1 MKDLDTAAPPKKSEC
16 VFRFKTLDIQNNL
29 MKMLNH
35 SMQQIKKPRLREEM
49 HAQVTSAGQ

>member
-1 MKDLDTAAPPKKSEC
+1 MKDLDTAVPPKKSEC